1 MTVRETRM
9 AELVGPLSLATDAA
23 NGMGP
28 ETAMRTSIL
37 AVALARA
44 HGLSGEV
51 VRDVY
56 WASVLRFL
64 GCTSYAPET
73 ARDGAGDDLAL
84 LRSLLMVDT
93 KSAASVVTG
102 AWRGTSTRPVRA
114 RASALLGMV
123 RNPRAQQDFVEAHCS
138 AASALAKDLETSAG
152 TQRALTQ
159 MHERWDGEGAPL
171 GLAGDA
177 IEMAARVVQVA
188 HRAEIHRALVGPIE
202 ALEEVERRAGS
213 ELDPALAR
221 TFRDVAGALFPALQH
236 GVFTL
241 FLEAEPAPRWWIS
254 PTAMK
259 TVALAFARYADL
271 KSTFT
276 LGHSTGVATL
286 ALHTAEAMGLDESA
300 RTQLEVAALL
310 HDLGRTAIPNA
321 IWDAPRALDALE
333 RERAESHAHHTGRI
347 LALSPAFTDIAST
360 ARAAHERLDG
370 TGYPAREG
378 RGRERARER
387 HALSASVLAVAD
399 VVHALGETRPHRA
412 AVGADEIARITRDL
426 VREGKLDARAV
437 DAALSSL
444 GVAKTPRV
452 WPDSLSEREVEVLS
466 LLAQGQSNKDI
477 AHALSLSPKT
487 VQHHVAHIYDK
498 TGIRS
503 RAAAALY
510 AVRHALI
517 DAVRS
522 A

>member
-1 MTVRETRM
+1 M

-84 LRSLLMVDT
+84 LRSLLTVDT
-93 KSAASVVTG
+93 NSAASVMTG
-102 AWRGTSTRPVRA
+102 AWRGTSMRPARA
-114 RASALLGMV
+114 RASALFGMV
-123 RNPRAQQDFVEAHCS
+123 RNPRAQQEFVEAHCN
-138 AASALAKDLETSAG
+138 AASSLAKDLDTSAG

-159 MHERWDGEGAPL
+159 MHERWDGKGAPV

-177 IEMAARVVQVA
+177 IETAARVVQVA
-188 HRAEIHRALVGPIE
+188 HRAEIHRALVGQIE

-221 TFRDVAGALFPALQH
+221 TFRDVAGALFPALQR

-254 PTAMK
+254 PDAMK

-286 ALHTAEAMGLDESA
+286 ALHTADAMGFDETA
-300 RTQLEVAALL
+300 RTRLEVAALL

-360 ARAAHERLDG
+360 AGAAHERLDG
-370 TGYPAREG
+370 TGYPARE
-378 RGRERARER
+378 R
-387 HALSASVLAVAD
+387 HAVGASVLAVAD

-412 AVGADEIARITRDL
+412 ALDANEIARITREL

-477 AHALSLSPKT
+477 ARALSLSPKT

-503 RAAAALY
+503 RTVAALY